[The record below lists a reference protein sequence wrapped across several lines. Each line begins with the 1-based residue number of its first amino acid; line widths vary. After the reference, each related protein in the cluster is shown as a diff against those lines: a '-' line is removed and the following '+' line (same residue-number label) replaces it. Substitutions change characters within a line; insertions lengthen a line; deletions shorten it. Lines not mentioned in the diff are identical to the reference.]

1 MKKSFDNENPSK
13 VIITPKPP
21 KGDPESPVNSPAP
34 QPVQNVIADVV
45 ETLKPG
51 KEPVNPGKPGPV
63 K

>member
-21 KGDPESPVNSPAP
+21 KGDPETPGASPAP
-34 QPVQNVIADVV
+34 KAVQDVIPDVMDK
-45 ETLKPG
+45 LKPG